1 MTEYIITTERLGL
14 RNWHTS
20 DLAVFTEMSQDPE
33 VMEFFPNLLT
43 EEDCIGFIKRMQN
56 HFQKFGFCYFAV
68 DILETGKFIGFTGM
82 LNQTYESHFTPCV
95 DIGWRLKRSAWGK
108 GYATEAAKSCLNFAI
123 NNLNL
128 KKVYSLASVPN
139 INSISIM
146 KKIGMEYHSTFQHPA
161 LLNNDF
167 LKDCVVYHKQIKSN

>member
-14 RNWHTS
+14 RNWRS
-20 DLAVFTEMSQDPE
+20 NDLAIFAEMSQDKE
-33 VMEFFPNLLT
+33 VMEFFPKLLT
-43 EEDCIGFIKRMQN
+43 EEDCIDFINRMQN

-68 DILETGKFIGFTGM
+68 DILETGEFIGFTGL
-82 LNQTYESHFTPCV
+82 LNQTYESNFTPCV

-108 GYATEAAKSCLNFAI
+108 GYATEAAKSCLNFAT
-123 NNLNL
+123 NKL
-128 KKVYSLASVPN
+128 KLKEIYSLASIPN

-161 LLNNDF
+161 LIKNNF
-167 LKDCVVYHKQIKSN
+167 LKDCFVYYKQI